1 MRPAYGARVQEELEH
16 VESIDAH
23 ADHSDAEAH
32 LLALGWAACGRGDWA
47 IALQSPSGQLA
58 ARISPFDPTAPFTA
72 KLYRAGR
79 VTGWF
84 PELLLERPL
93 TGGANLLLMEFLHP
107 AALEL
112 GIDIHRR
119 RQAKDH
125 GIRDAADLI
134 EQIHAEASRAL
145 TWCGPIDDN
154 PSNIMVAGDGSPR
167 ITDPYYAAGP
177 ALYGAVLNSPLEVA
191 RAIPAEQRRH
201 ILEIPMDST
210 GRWDPQLLSEM
221 RDGLARADA
230 TLASGE
236 GDRH

>member
-1 MRPAYGARVQEELEH
+1 MKEELAH

-23 ADHSDAEAH
+23 ADHRDAEAR

-72 KLYRAGR
+72 KLYREGR
-79 VTGWF
+79 DTGWF
-84 PELLLERPL
+84 PELLLEHPL
-93 TGGANLLLMEFLHP
+93 AGGANLLLMEFLHP
-107 AALEL
+107 ADLEL

-119 RQAKDH
+119 LQEKDH
-125 GIRDAADLI
+125 SVRDAANLI
-134 EQIHAEASRAL
+134 EQIHAEACRAL
-145 TWCGPIDDN
+145 AWCGPIDDN
-154 PSNIMVAGDGSPR
+154 PSNIMVASDGSPR

-177 ALYGAVLNSPLEVA
+177 ALYGAILDSPLEVA

-210 GRWDPQLLSEM
+210 GRWEPHLLQEM
-221 RDGLARADA
+221 RDGLAHADA
-230 TLASGE
+230 ALAGGE
-236 GDRH
+236 GDPR